1 MAKRAIKLG
10 RIVGSMIYSGACNSH
25 DAISAELAAQKI
37 TAHELDIYISTAGN
51 SFHYKKNQWELL
63 MNITGPAG
71 NIVRS
76 YSSIDEMQA
85 AYATD
90 GVRVG
95 GLVLIDT
102 GNVED
107 EDNAKMFVKGNEKYD
122 YVTDLSG
129 AQGIKGADGKQG
141 VKGESGADGK
151 TPELQLVNGDLIA
164 IFN

>member
-1 MAKRAIKLG
+1 MAKRVIKLG
-10 RIVGSMIYSGACNSH
+10 RVVGSMIYSGSCNSH
-25 DAISAELAAQKI
+25 DAIFAELAAQEI
-37 TAHELDIYISTAGN
+37 TAHEFDIYISTAGN
-51 SFHYKKNQWELL
+51 LFHYKKNRWELL

-76 YSSIDEMQA
+76 YSSIEEMQA

-90 GVRVG
+90 GVRIG

-129 AQGIKGADGKQG
+129 AQGIKGENGSKGDKGDKGDDGR
-141 VKGESGADGK
+141 